1 MAAEQHTTDVLENL
15 KIEDFEGPLHLLDY
29 LLVKEELPL
38 AAISITRICDP
49 YLKILDSQRE
59 RLDMGLATEFLL
71 MAAQLI
77 QLKSRLLLPRQEE
90 GDEELETE
98 EESIIFRLLAFRR
111 NKLLAEDLTARHQDY
126 RHLLKQQ
133 ALSPKL
139 LDVDSVVEP
148 VIFEP
153 EEFFKALEK
162 LRRQNTERFQET
174 GRKFQRILK
183 REPYSVK
190 LKLKQMWGLLED
202 GNTHRF
208 HELLIDEEDRSE
220 KVAAFLGIL
229 ELLRQNQIRA
239 RQKQPFATIRIKKE
253 KDASGEVDLEAA
265 ARLEDEV

>member
-1 MAAEQHTTDVLENL
+1 MRAEQNTKDVLDNL
-15 KIEDFEGPLHLLDY
+15 RIEDFEGPLHLLDY

-38 AAISITRICDP
+38 AAISIHKICDP
-49 YLKILDSQRE
+49 YLAILDSQQD

-77 QLKSRLLLPRQEE
+77 QLKSRLLLPRQDD
-90 GDEELETE
+90 DEEDLETE

-139 LDVDSVVEP
+139 LDVDRVVAP
-148 VIFEP
+148 LIFEP
-153 EEFFKALEK
+153 EAFFKALEK
-162 LRRQNTERFQET
+162 MRRQNTERFQET
-174 GRKFQRILK
+174 GRKFRRILK

-190 LKLKQMWGLLED
+190 LKLKQMWSLLED
-202 GNTHRF
+202 GDTHRF
-208 HELLIDEEDRSE
+208 HELLIDETDRSE

-239 RQKQPFATIRIKKE
+239 RQKQPFATISIKKE
-253 KDASGEVDLEAA
+253 KDATGQVDLDAA
-265 ARLEDEV
+265 AQLEDEV